1 MSGVY
6 TELLTAL
13 ESVGELSGK
22 SHKEIEKKF
31 DEIAK
36 ILLTKTKIVK
46 GNE

>member
-22 SHKEIEKKF
+22 SHEEIEKK
-31 DEIAK
+31 I
-36 ILLTKTKIVK
+36 
-46 GNE
+46 